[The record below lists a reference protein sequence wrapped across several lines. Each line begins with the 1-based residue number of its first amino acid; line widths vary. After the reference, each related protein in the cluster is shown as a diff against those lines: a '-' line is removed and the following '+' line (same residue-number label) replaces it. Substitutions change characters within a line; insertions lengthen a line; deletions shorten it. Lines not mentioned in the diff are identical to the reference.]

1 MGVLCWETVHRVI
14 AFLTCKHLV
23 SLEVH
28 QFSKSVS
35 ACACVCMCVSTC
47 VLMCACVCTC
57 VRMCSRSMNIWMYAI
72 ITYTEART
80 GHGLFLCC
88 FPPQLV
94 TTGPLTEPE
103 AHLSDF
109 LADQGALNLHLAVPP
124 ILGPQAHAVMLI
136 TFSGSETS
144 NSRLHTYLART
155 PSHWA
160 SSLPYQ
166 LCPYS
171 PGAMA

>member
-1 MGVLCWETVHRVI
+1 MHRVT

-23 SLEVH
+23 SLEVY

-35 ACACVCMCVSTC
+35 ARACVCMCVCTC

-57 VRMCSRSMNIWMYAI
+57 VCTWVRMCSRSMNIWMYAI

-88 FPPQLV
+88 FPPQPIR
-94 TTGPLTEPE
+94 TRPLTEPK
-103 AHLSDF
+103 AYLTDF

-136 TFSGSETS
+136 TF
-144 NSRLHTYLART
+144 
-155 PSHWA
+155 
-160 SSLPYQ
+160 
-166 LCPYS
+166 
-171 PGAMA
+171 